1 MEFAISS
8 LQNSILWRHLAA
20 CFYIVVYLIVETT
33 FQLGA
38 HTCQLL
44 RVERDVLI
52 ACGIGADAHKVLHPC
67 SAAEF
72 ATTRTGTTDAACFL
86 TGTNLLHLDAHVEGI
101 SKHLDELTEVNS
113 LIGDIIEY
121 SLVAITLILYVSDFH
136 FQSEV

>member
-1 MEFAISS
+1 MQYS
-8 LQNSILWRHLAA
+8 
-20 CFYIVVYLIVETT
+20 
-33 FQLGA
+33 
-38 HTCQLL
+38 
-44 RVERDVLI
+44 
-52 ACGIGADAHKVLHPC
+52 
-67 SAAEF
+67 
-72 ATTRTGTTDAACFL
+72 FL